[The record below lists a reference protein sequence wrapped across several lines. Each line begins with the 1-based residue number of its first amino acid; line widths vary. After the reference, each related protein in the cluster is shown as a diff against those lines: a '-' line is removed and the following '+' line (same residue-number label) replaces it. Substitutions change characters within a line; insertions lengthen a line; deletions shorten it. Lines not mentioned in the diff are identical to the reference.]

1 MLEVLKVSASMDLTK
16 HNFQISFFSIIDEIA
31 KLSQEEIYF
40 HEQSRS
46 DSPHNEIFLL
56 VPQLLVLEC

>member
-1 MLEVLKVSASMDLTK
+1 MDLTK
-16 HNFQISFFSIIDEIA
+16 HNFQISFFSIIDEIS

-40 HEQSRS
+40 REQSRS

-56 VPQLLVLEC
+56 VTQLLVLEC